1 MIKNR
6 DKKEKS
12 DYPIE
17 VFRQKVVVNKQ
28 RCIGGAIRICRV
40 CRISTDS
47 PGT

>member
-6 DKKEKS
+6 DQKEKS

-17 VFRQKVVVNKQ
+17 GFSQKGVVNKQ
-28 RCIGGAIRICRV
+28 RCIGGAFRICRV